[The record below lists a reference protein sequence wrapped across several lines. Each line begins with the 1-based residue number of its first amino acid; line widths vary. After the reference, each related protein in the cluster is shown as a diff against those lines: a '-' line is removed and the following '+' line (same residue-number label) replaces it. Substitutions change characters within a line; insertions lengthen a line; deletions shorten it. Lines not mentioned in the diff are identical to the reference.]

1 MCIYQVLLAPTAARR
16 SCGIAAL
23 EETLDLS
30 TTQTL
35 TATTQVTG
43 PESTPDTHRST
54 TVLQAVGRTYF
65 PLAFVARLP
74 FAMMVVGVLTLVV
87 AGRDSLTLGG
97 ATSGVVGLGGAAI
110 GPLVGAWADRAG
122 QRRVLLAT
130 AAVHSLLLLGLT
142 AAVYSTASDAAVLA
156 IAFAIGASAPQVP
169 PMSRSRLVA
178 IIRTRLPVA
187 RQQRTLS
194 RTMSYE
200 SAADEIVF
208 VVGPFVVGVLAAAFG
223 PTAPMIAAAGL
234 TAVAVGAFALH
245 ATSRTTAAPAT
256 GATAPAAHSTG
267 SQAPVQE
274 LWHRRVLVLV
284 AGFVGIGLF
293 FGATLTAMSAVTGD
307 AGHSERAGLLY
318 GFMGIGS
325 VVSAL
330 AVSAFPARFSLRAR
344 WLTAAVL
351 QLAGAVVVATSDSTG
366 VLIVGLLVAGLG
378 IGPSLVTIYSL
389 GSERSPRG
397 RGTTLMAM
405 LGSSVI
411 LGQSAASA
419 ATGALADTVGTGAA
433 LATPAVAGGVVLAAA
448 VANWRLADR

>member
-1 MCIYQVLLAPTAARR
+1 MTILTESRDRTTTDPTATLLD
-16 SCGIAAL
+16 AA
-23 EETLDLS
+23 
-30 TTQTL
+30 
-35 TATTQVTG
+35 
-43 PESTPDTHRST
+43 
-54 TVLQAVGRTYF
+54 GRTYF

-97 ATSGVVGLGGAAI
+97 ATSGMVGLGGAAI
-110 GPLVGAWADRAG
+110 GPLIGAWADRAG
-122 QRRVLLAT
+122 QRRVLLVT
-130 AAVHSLLLLGLT
+130 AAVNSLLLLALT
-142 AAVYSTASDAAVLA
+142 AAVYSAVPDAAVLA
-156 IAFAIGASAPQVP
+156 IAFAIGASAPQVA
-169 PMSRSRLVA
+169 PMSRSRLVGL
-178 IIRTRLPVA
+178 IHTRLPA
-187 RQQRTLS
+187 DRRPATLS

-208 VVGPFVVGVLAAAFG
+208 VVGPFVVGLLAAAFG
-223 PTAPMIAAAGL
+223 PAAPMLAAAAL
-234 TAVAVGAFALH
+234 TALAVVAFALH
-245 ATSRTTAAPAT
+245 ATARTPVAAAHGTSGTTAAPTAGDAARAT
-256 GATAPAAHSTG
+256 HATPSAPGRAPRT
-267 SQAPVQE
+267 QAPVSE

-330 AVSAFPARFSLRAR
+330 AVSTLPARFSLRAR
-344 WLTAAVL
+344 WLTAAVV
-351 QLAGAVVVATSDSTG
+351 QLAGAVVVWTADSTA

-389 GSERSPRG
+389 GSARSPRG
-397 RGTTLMAM
+397 RGTTVMTM

-411 LGQSAASA
+411 LGQSVASA
-419 ATGALADTVGTGAA
+419 GTGFLADGAGTGAA
-433 LATPAVAGGVVLAAA
+433 LAMPAVAGMVILGAA
-448 VANWRLADR
+448 VGNWRLTDR